1 MTGENPA
8 RAAARR
14 LLALKVPDNLRK
26 LFSDLYGVFFGSD
39 VTYAD
44 ILEAKVRSEE
54 EVDG

>member
-1 MTGENPA
+1 MSSENPA

-14 LLALKVPDNLRK
+14 LLALKVPDNLRE
-26 LFSDLYGVFFGSD
+26 LFGDLYGVFFGSD